1 MNSVWKGAI
10 SFGLVSIPVQL
21 FSATREH
28 AVPLR
33 EVHAQD
39 GGRIR
44 YRRVCSVDGADVEYS
59 DVAKGYELPG
69 GDVVVLGEEDLAGLP
84 LSTSRVM
91 DVVCFVDAESIDP
104 IQLSRSYFC
113 EPIGSGVTPYS
124 LLAEAMQRTRKHALV
139 KITLRQR
146 ESLAMLRPRDG
157 LLVLHLLLWPDEVRQ
172 PHFSFLD
179 DAVPLGTQE
188 LQVAERYIE
197 ALTGEI
203 DREDSVDRY
212 RLALQQLVEAKIA
225 GQEVAPQQQ
234 AAPATGRS
242 DLVEILRRSVEE
254 AQRSRTRNASRKP
267 DGPAT
272 KTRRRRKADDAAPS
286 G

>member
-10 SFGLVSIPVQL
+10 SFGLVSVPVQL
-21 FSATREH
+21 FSATGEH

-44 YRRVCSVDGADVEYS
+44 YRRVCSVDGEDVEYS
-59 DVAKGYELPG
+59 DVAKGYELPD

-91 DVVCFVDAESIDP
+91 DVLCFVDAETIDP

-124 LLAEAMQRTRKHALV
+124 LLAQAMQRTGKRALV

-157 LLVLHLLLWPDEVRQ
+157 LLVLHLLLWPDEVRH

-179 DAVPLGTQE
+179 DPVPLEARE

-203 DREDSVDRY
+203 DREHSVDRY
-212 RLALQQLVEAKIA
+212 RVALQELVEAKIA
-225 GQEVAPQQQ
+225 GRVMAPQP
-234 AAPATGRS
+234 AAPATGQG
-242 DLVEILRRSVEE
+242 DLVEVLRRSVEE
-254 AQRSRTRNASRKP
+254 AQRSRAGN
-267 DGPAT
+267 GV
-272 KTRRRRKADDAAPS
+272 RKADQPATRTRPRRARDDAEPS
-286 G
+286 R